1 MNFRFNKGSNCMQ
14 SQSMNFNDKA
24 SKLLCEYES
33 GCQNDD
39 EMWNESHDYLM
50 KFYKILGE
58 YIAEETFIKL
68 EELRYECTS
77 EQEAYELEK
86 DIKELHV
93 HLAVG
98 EYSGVSGT
106 LSERLGNINIVI
118 ENIVFPNEDSL
129 NSLGSEI
136 REILWRLGKIEFINC
151 KFNCNYF
158 RINNNTYF
166 TYCNFEDSLFI
177 EPFSRNKF
185 NDIYRYS
192 NCTFDK
198 EVYAMPSN
206 ENKEVLCNLFYEC
219 NFLSNL
225 IVRNLEFRK
234 NIFMFPDP
242 VTLFDNWDA
251 NTNESVINNSFKKIK
266 KHHGFKKITISN
278 CIFYIDFKLNGFDD
292 DYFKELK
299 KYKCK
304 YELNDM
310 IIDELEII
318 DTKFESKLEIKNRS
332 INNFNFKNS
341 NVSGIFDA
349 FESEFHKAYFFKSIF
364 KDFAAFE
371 KVKFSNGLEVN
382 KTVFEYTTFKDFSN
396 FRDTEFLSGLDLS
409 TVNLKQEPNF
419 FNTLINNKRTDRETF
434 RIIKNSFEKNNNK
447 IEAGKYHANEMKAY
461 IRELS
466 FRKDFWQLSI
476 LHINNLISR
485 FGQSYITPFAL
496 LLGFITLYSY
506 LLDSYQ
512 EVLQFRTH
520 EMQYGL
526 EAITEW
532 LNTSA
537 RNFLPFAKFISDK
550 KGFEFVSLFFYIV
563 FAILVWQIIVA
574 VKKQTQH

>member
-1 MNFRFNKGSNCMQ
+1 MQ

-24 SKLLCEYES
+24 SKLLSEYES
-33 GCQNDD
+33 DCQNDD
-39 EMWNESHDYLM
+39 EMGDKSHDYLM
-50 KFYKILGE
+50 KFYEILGE

-118 ENIVFPNEDSL
+118 ENIVFPNDDSL
-129 NSLGSEI
+129 KSLGSEI

-151 KFNCNYF
+151 KFNCNNF

-166 TYCNFEDSLFI
+166 TDCNFEDSLFI

-198 EVYAMPSN
+198 EVYVRPSN

-242 VTLFDNWDA
+242 VILFDNWNV
-251 NTNESVINNSFKKIK
+251 NTDESVINNIFKKIK

-278 CIFYIDFKLNGFDD
+278 CIFDIDFKLNGFDD
-292 DYFKELK
+292 NYFKELK
-299 KYKCK
+299 KYKCE

-341 NVSGIFDA
+341 NISGIFDA

-396 FRDTEFLSGLDLS
+396 FRNTKFPSGLDFS
-409 TVNLKQEPNF
+409 TANLKQEPNF
-419 FNTLINNKRTDRETF
+419 LNTDINLNGTDRETL
-434 RIIKNSFEKNNNK
+434 RIVKNSFEKNNNK
-447 IEAGKYHANEMKAY
+447 IEANRFFTYEMREYRKETKWIKNPFRRLILDANYVISGFGNNYVWPIIILFASVVLYVHLLIHQNEWVVKTLDLMSFIGGDRAVFWFDTVTYYANEGSKV
-461 IRELS
+461 I
-466 FRKDFWQLSI
+466 I
-476 LHINNLISR
+476 
-485 FGQSYITPFAL
+485 PFNKL
-496 LLGFITLYSY
+496 
-506 LLDSYQ
+506 
-512 EVLQFRTH
+512 
-520 EMQYGL
+520 L
-526 EAITEW
+526 EA
-532 LNTSA
+532 
-537 RNFLPFAKFISDK
+537 KQ
-550 KGFEFVSLFFYIV
+550 GFEFISLLFFIWFGV
-563 FAILVWQIIVA
+563 LIWQTVVA
-574 VKKQTQH
+574 VKRNTQH